1 MSEGVTNAVTCLL
14 RVSKFQTGDK
24 FVVRVSPTNAV
35 LTPDMISLTNSQG
48 QNLNEFLSVQ
58 KVEKY
63 NGLLS
68 RAAGNN
74 GLWEVTVALKNY
86 DEKAF
91 SAVTETKVGNDT
103 ESILFAVQ
111 VNNTL
116 STAETREVV
125 SSYDL
130 TLDWTEYVGEKSLNY
145 FVDATNVKDI
155 HNRFTK
161 ADRWY

>member
-1 MSEGVTNAVTCLL
+1 
-14 RVSKFQTGDK
+14 
-24 FVVRVSPTNAV
+24 
-35 LTPDMISLTNSQG
+35 MISLTNSQG

-91 SAVTETKVGNDT
+91 
-103 ESILFAVQ
+103 L
-111 VNNTL
+111 L
-116 STAETREVV
+116 
-125 SSYDL
+125 
-130 TLDWTEYVGEKSLNY
+130 
-145 FVDATNVKDI
+145 
-155 HNRFTK
+155 
-161 ADRWY
+161 